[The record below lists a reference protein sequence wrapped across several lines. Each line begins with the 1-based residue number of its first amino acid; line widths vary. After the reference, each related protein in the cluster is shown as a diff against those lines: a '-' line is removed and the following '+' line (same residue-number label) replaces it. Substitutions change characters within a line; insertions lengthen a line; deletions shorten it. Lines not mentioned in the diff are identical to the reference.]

1 MITRNNLK
9 VIAQD
14 FLVFLSTLANVE
26 TYNYNCIDKTLEIE
40 TGVDWSSTEETL
52 LDDWIA
58 TNTIQENFLYLDV
71 NSISINSIRE
81 FTKKVRKQSSI
92 KNKVLSFE
100 YNYTNQY
107 LKLKVSDDWTTANQ
121 TTLDNILDNLA
132 GYDVVIQLMDGYEIK
147 EKDGKRYYNRKRS
160 ELVEKISE
168 ATITSEEAFQIDT
181 KLKNVKDSLRS
192 GDWITANSYLSIEA
206 VEGAFT
212 QALKDE
218 FALEIGE
225 YITNNY

>member
-1 MITRNNLK
+1 M
-9 VIAQD
+9 
-14 FLVFLSTLANVE
+14 
-26 TYNYNCIDKTLEIE
+26 
-40 TGVDWSSTEETL
+40 
-52 LDDWIA
+52 
-58 TNTIQENFLYLDV
+58 YLDV

-160 ELVEKISE
+160 ELVEKIST
-168 ATITSEEAFQIDT
+168 AVITSEEAFQIDT

>member
-26 TYNYNCIDKTLEIE
+26 TYDYNCIDKTLEIE

-92 KNKVLSFE
+92 KNKVLCFD

-132 GYDVVIQLMDGYEIK
+132 GYDVVSQLMDGYEIK

-160 ELVEKISE
+160 ELVEKIST
-168 ATITSEEAFQIDT
+168 AVITSEEAFQIDT

-212 QALKDE
+212 QSLKDE
-218 FALEIGE
+218 FAGEIGE